1 MGMSMTRQA
10 IVKIVGFL
18 TIVLGF
24 PALSFAQ
31 SNEILKQKDARE
43 RISRLEG
50 LVEIGEL
57 NYYCEI
63 GEVYLFDLKDT
74 KSALRNFEKGAAAQ
88 QALCQVF
95 LGDYYFTE
103 AVDQDKHQIAAKWY
117 EMSIVQNNKSIQKER
132 GNKKNK
138 PEALE
143 MFISDMNVQIAHAKS
158 RLGFM
163 YRKGLGVP
171 QDDQRAL
178 SLFRDA
184 ASMGNAE
191 AQFNLGGMYA
201 LGQGVA
207 VDMREARK
215 WMRKAADGGNAGATK
230 WLVYTDAAGQ

>member
-1 MGMSMTRQA
+1 
-10 IVKIVGFL
+10 
-18 TIVLGF
+18 
-24 PALSFAQ
+24 
-31 SNEILKQKDARE
+31 
-43 RISRLEG
+43 
-50 LVEIGEL
+50 
-57 NYYCEI
+57 
-63 GEVYLFDLKDT
+63 
-74 KSALRNFEKGAAAQ
+74 
-88 QALCQVF
+88 
-95 LGDYYFTE
+95 
-103 AVDQDKHQIAAKWY
+103 
-117 EMSIVQNNKSIQKER
+117 
-132 GNKKNK
+132 
-138 PEALE
+138 
-143 MFISDMNVQIAHAKS
+143 
-158 RLGFM
+158 M